1 MIYLYQLYK
10 VIMFIFLTYLFTSLF
25 LSFRTRKKTR
35 REVEVAEEFFCYFL
49 VPCVNEEKVIGET
62 LKKLVALP
70 IKKKIIAIDD
80 GSTDQTKAM
89 MDSIAGPIQ
98 VLSRQFPN
106 AQQGKGAALNHAFQI
121 VLTDAEKGHY
131 SWDQVLVGVVD
142 ADGFFS
148 ENIVNELT
156 AVFTDKTV
164 CAAQTRIKMKDVT
177 NFMFIAQDVEFFT
190 INNFIQKARRATKTI
205 GLGGN
210 GQFFRLSMITEHL
223 GYQPWGNAL
232 LDDYELTIK
241 LMLKELSIAYIDEA
255 FMAQEALR
263 DVKRFIRQRSR
274 WVQGNLDCLAY
285 LPSVI
290 KSKSL
295 TLRQKCGIYYFL
307 AQPFINLVAGMLVF
321 VLTGLQLQ
329 HLYRLGFSLSLVI
342 SFVLAVSI
350 SLVFGI
356 FFTINYY
363 RELKNFQLKVPA
375 KLGLIILPFTISYM
389 YLILFVSVVMAYYRF
404 IKGNSTWIKT
414 ERN

>member
-121 VLTDAEKGHY
+121 VLADAEKKDY
-131 SWDQVLVGVVD
+131 SRNQILVGVVD

-148 ENIVNELT
+148 ENIINELT
-156 AVFTDKTV
+156 AVFADTTV

-177 NFMFIAQDVEFFT
+177 SFMFIAQDVEFFT

-285 LPSVI
+285 LPRVI

-295 TLRQKCGIYYFL
+295 TLRQKCGD
-307 AQPFINLVAGMLVF
+307 
-321 VLTGLQLQ
+321 
-329 HLYRLGFSLSLVI
+329 R
-342 SFVLAVSI
+342 
-350 SLVFGI
+350 
-356 FFTINYY
+356 
-363 RELKNFQLKVPA
+363 K
-375 KLGLIILPFTISYM
+375 
-389 YLILFVSVVMAYYRF
+389 SVV
-404 IKGNSTWIKT
+404 
-414 ERN
+414 